1 MIRRHPYL
9 AALAAA
15 AGLAACA
22 ASGASQ
28 VAAPVDSEAASFVP
42 PEIEGYLAA
51 SDLDGAALI
60 GPPPAPDSPRG
71 RSDAARFA
79 ETRALEGTDRWAK
92 AAADA
97 DLWGGK
103 ALKGYACAAGLDV
116 NPQTTPVTVHILER
130 VEQDV
135 RTIGTP
141 AKDHYGRPRPLIGND
156 EPICVARAEWMKT
169 NASYPSGHSMTGWA
183 WALVLAEL
191 APAKANELMAAGKEM
206 GTSRVICGVHYES
219 DVEAGRDLAAAM
231 VARMHADA
239 EFRADMEKARRE
251 VARLSAP
258 PAGCGR

>member
-1 MIRRHPYL
+1 MIRIHPYL

-22 ASGASQ
+22 ASGVSQ

-42 PEIEGYLAA
+42 PEIEGYLTAA
-51 SDLDGAALI
+51 DLDGAALI

-79 ETRALEGTDRWAK
+79 ETRALEGSARWKK

-116 NPQTTPVTVHILER
+116 NPKTTPVTVHVLER

-141 AKDHYGRPRPLIGND
+141 AKDHYGRPRPLIGHD
-156 EPICVARAEWMKT
+156 APICVARAEWMKT

-231 VARMHADA
+231 VARMHGDA

-251 VARLSAP
+251 VARLSGP
-258 PAGCGR
+258 PSDCGG

>member
-1 MIRRHPYL
+1 MTRLPPAL
-9 AALAAA
+9 AALAFA

-22 ASGASQ
+22 A
-28 VAAPVDSEAASFVP
+28 APAHAPTTLAESSSPSFVP
-42 PEIEGYLAA
+42 PEIDGYLTAA
-51 SDLDGAALI
+51 DLDGAALI

-71 RSDAARFA
+71 RADAQRFE
-79 ETRALEGTDRWAK
+79 ETRSLEGTARWAK

-103 ALKGYACAAGLDV
+103 ALKGYACAAGLDIS
-116 NPQTTPVTVHILER
+116 PQTTPVTAHILER
-130 VEQDV
+130 AEQDV

-141 AKDHYGRPRPLIGND
+141 AKDHYARLRPLIGND
-156 EPICVARAEWMKT
+156 KPVCVPRAPWMET

-183 WALVLAEL
+183 WALILVEL
-191 APAKANELMAAGKEM
+191 APDKAGPLLEAGKEM
-206 GTSRVICGVHYES
+206 GESRVICGMHYPS

-231 VARMHADA
+231 VARMRANP

-258 PAGCGR
+258 PSGCGL

>member
-1 MIRRHPYL
+1 MIRIHPYL

-15 AGLAACA
+15 GGLAACA
-22 ASGASQ
+22 ASGVSQ
-28 VAAPVDSEAASFVP
+28 VAAPADAEAASFVP
-42 PEIEGYLAA
+42 PEIKGYLTAA
-51 SDLDGAALI
+51 DLDGAALI

-79 ETRALEGTDRWAK
+79 ETRALEGSARWKK

-116 NPQTTPVTVHILER
+116 NPKTTPVTVHILER

-156 EPICVARAEWMKT
+156 APICVARAEWMKT
-169 NASYPSGHSMTGWA
+169 NASYPSGHAMTGWA

-239 EFRADMEKARRE
+239 EFHADMEKARRE

-258 PAGCGR
+258 PSGCGG